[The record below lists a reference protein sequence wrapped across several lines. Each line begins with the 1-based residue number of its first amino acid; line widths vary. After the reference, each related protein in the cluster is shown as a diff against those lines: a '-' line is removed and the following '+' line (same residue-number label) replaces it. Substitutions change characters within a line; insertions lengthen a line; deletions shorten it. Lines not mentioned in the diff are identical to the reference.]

1 MPSRIV
7 AKLSWLKCTVSEN
20 DFPTGDVGG
29 DGEKRGRN
37 SSANLTLEQFAQ
49 L

>member
-1 MPSRIV
+1 MYVCLVCGRVELP
-7 AKLSWLKCTVSEN
+7 VSEN

-29 DGEKRGRN
+29 DEEKRGRN